1 MNQDDF
7 FRQELIK
14 ELRRIAI
21 VMKKEDDPER
31 KLYLFSASYG
41 VAARTYRYS
50 FSKHYLLA
58 EFVLNTAY
66 TAIGDRIQRIKSGDP
81 TVEIAEE
88 HFEKLQSAVASLA
101 DAFETDESV
110 LEPLETILAIAF
122 STSGAGNY
130 LKEKGMLE
138 L

>member
-1 MNQDDF
+1 MHQDKF
-7 FRQELIK
+7 FKTELVK

-21 VMKKEDDPER
+21 TMKKEEDLER
-31 KLYLFSASYG
+31 KLYIFSAAYG
-41 VAARTYRYS
+41 IVARTYRYS

-58 EFVLNTAY
+58 EFVLNNSY
-66 TAIGDRIQRIKSGDP
+66 SAIGDRIQRIKSGDN
-81 TVEIAEE
+81 TVEVDAT
-88 HFEKLQSAVASLA
+88 HFEKLQVCVSLLA
-101 DAFETDESV
+101 DAFENDESV

-130 LKEKGMLE
+130 LKEKGMLV